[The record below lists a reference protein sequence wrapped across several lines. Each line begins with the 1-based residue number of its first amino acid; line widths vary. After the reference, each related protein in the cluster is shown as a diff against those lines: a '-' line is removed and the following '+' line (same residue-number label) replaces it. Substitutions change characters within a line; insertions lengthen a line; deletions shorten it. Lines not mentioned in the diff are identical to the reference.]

1 MFRRSRLSL
10 PIREFKRCHNGG
22 GSENVKKAIGW
33 IGKTTILHVQHAFLY
48 TSLPSRHHYDLKMLN
63 FTWTSEDEIFS
74 LCKLRLTGRNS
85 APEWFGCIWQS
96 KRIGIIAMEI
106 ERTHWFALQAT
117 FSWPS
122 PSWYLKVGTDV
133 PRGTVKQ
140 RRGWHERNLAGIL
153 RLSHSSS

>member
-1 MFRRSRLSL
+1 MPQRRRQRERQKSNRLNRQNNNSARAARFFVHFSAVTAPL
-10 PIREFKRCHNGG
+10 RL
-22 GSENVKKAIGW
+22 ENAQF
-33 IGKTTILHVQHAFLY
+33 HVNERRRNFL
-48 TSLPSRHHYDLKMLN
+48 
-63 FTWTSEDEIFS
+63 S